1 MSELAHHQGLGRPV
15 RNGSWRDLAE
25 GTVPRLLR
33 ALSERRAT
41 DAADLASFFV
51 IEARVCFDIYTQWN
65 RDALRYLSHRGLDAA
80 TLAAEQARIEAL
92 VLAGRP
98 QGTGDRDAAFARFEA
113 LAREAGAGG
122 SGAADA
128 AVAMRECW
136 RHLHDTD
143 VDRLTGLFDL
153 VVRRF
158 GEVAIGDMYENWLIG
173 DWFNKRYVRFDVSR
187 QPWQEAFDLLVYLT
201 FESMHGHLAG
211 PGREGSITFEEH
223 DDRVVFSF
231 DPCGSGGRTVRGEP
245 LDATPP
251 RDEAPYGF
259 AVLKEAHAFTGG
271 KKGVCTYCAHCCVL
285 TEKLPIE
292 RFGYPVR
299 VVDPPLWPDGRNDP
313 CRWTIYR
320 TPEAVPAEIYARV
333 GARKPAPGE
342 RLGSAS
348 RPRTGP

>member
-1 MSELAHHQGLGRPV
+1 MSELAHHPGLGRPV
-15 RNGSWRDLAE
+15 RTGSWADLAE

-33 ALSERRAT
+33 AIADGRAA
-41 DAADLASFFV
+41 DAADLAAFFV
-51 IEARVCFDIYTQWN
+51 VEARVCFDIYTQWN
-65 RDALRYLSHRGLDAA
+65 RDALRYLAHRGLDEA
-80 TLAAEQARIEAL
+80 TLAAETTRIEAL

-98 QGTGDRDAAFARFEA
+98 EGTGDRATAFARFEA
-113 LAREAGAGG
+113 LAREAGAAAP
-122 SGAADA
+122 GAAEA
-128 AVAMRECW
+128 AVAMSERW

-143 VDRLTGLFDL
+143 VDRLTGLFDI

-158 GEVAIGDMYENWLIG
+158 GETAIGDMYEGWLIG

-211 PGREGSITFEEH
+211 PGRQGSITFEEH
-223 DDRVVFSF
+223 ADRVVFSF

-245 LDATPP
+245 LDGTPP
-251 RDEAPYGF
+251 RDEPPYGF
-259 AVLKEAHAFTGG
+259 AVLEEAHTFTGG
-271 KKGVCTYCAHCCVL
+271 KKGVCTYCAHCCIL

-299 VVDPPLWPDGRNDP
+299 VVDPPLWPAGRNDP

-320 TPEAVPAEIYARV
+320 TPEAVPEEVYARV

-342 RLGSAS
+342 PLGSAG
-348 RPRTGP
+348 REGRR